1 MKIVC
6 DTYQKS
12 LYEYMQEAMK
22 SDIEEGNF
30 CDALLDK
37 IDGDD
42 GNKEERMN
50 SEPLT
55 CVRNETDSLQF

>member
-1 MKIVC
+1 
-6 DTYQKS
+6 
-12 LYEYMQEAMK
+12 MQEAME

-30 CDALLDK
+30 CDAVLDK